1 MGRRERDPGFLA
13 RLDFARLNFPRLTL
27 ATLLPA
33 ALLLTWAGG
42 AAAQEAPPTR
52 PDASL
57 PKGWEAT
64 AAGRVE
70 PRSQETRLGAPVVG
84 RVVDV
89 LVDVNDRVFAGEML
103 LRLDDGEALARLAAA
118 EAQVELRRRV
128 RDDERRRGSAERRR
142 ADDAAADAERSVAQ
156 AQATLDQAVVAA
168 RRARRLPA
176 EDAAVRSARSALS
189 QAQDELRQRRDELR
203 AAREEAGR
211 PSRAE
216 SELNAG
222 RAEWTLAQA
231 ALEKTRLRAPFD
243 GTVLRVG
250 ARIGEVTPTA
260 AEPALMLLGD
270 LSALRV
276 RAELDERDVEKVRVG
291 QGVVVRADA
300 FKDRTF
306 AGTVRAIAPFVGP
319 GRISSRGQ
327 RNKLSDVDV
336 VEVVVDLAE
345 PGPLRVGMRVDVYF
359 RSGEPER

>member
-1 MGRRERDPGFLA
+1 MGRTERNPGL
-13 RLDFARLNFPRLTL
+13 FARLNFARSILAIAL
-27 ATLLPA
+27 AATLLLPWPVA
-33 ALLLTWAGG
+33 
-42 AAAQEAPPTR
+42 AAAQEAPPSR

-64 AAGRVE
+64 APGRVE
-70 PRSQETRLGAPVVG
+70 PRSQEARLGAPVVG
-84 RVVDV
+84 RVADV
-89 LVDVNDRVFAGEML
+89 LVDVNDKVFAGEML
-103 LRLDDGEALARLAAA
+103 VRLDDSEALARLAAA
-118 EAQVELRRRV
+118 EAQVDARRRV
-128 RDDERRRGSAERRR
+128 RDDERRRGAAERRR
-142 ADDAAADAERSVAQ
+142 ADDAAADAERSLAQ
-156 AQATLDQAVVAA
+156 AQVTLDQAVAAA

-176 EDAAVRSARSALS
+176 EDAAVRAARSALS
-189 QAQDELRQRRDELR
+189 RTQDELRQRRDELR
-203 AAREEAGR
+203 TAREEAGR

-216 SELNAG
+216 SELNAA

-231 ALEKTRLRAPFD
+231 AVDKTRLRAPFD

-250 ARIGEVTPTA
+250 ARIGEVTPA
-260 AEPALMLLGD
+260 MAEPPLLLLGD

-306 AGTVRAIAPFVGP
+306 AGTVRSIAPFVGP

-336 VEVVVDLAE
+336 MEVIADLAE
-345 PGPLRVGMRVDVYF
+345 PGLLRVGMRVDVYF